1 MAARAPQLA
10 AGGSENQFFEKVED
24 SPTSSDQESDSDE
37 VVVSFRKHKLFC
49 CCTIFSST
57 LCGVLVLLVA
67 ILAWQAKGLVAIGTF
82 NAIDPHLTPKQFPRY
97 SSCGGCRE
105 GNKTNEEIEKC
116 IKPCYNLSFVLEW
129 ERFNAE
135 YGYELVY
142 FPSRPGPQGE
152 PSVNISAWW
161 LPAPP
166 TARGPAPRI
175 VVLHGVGS
183 NNNHCGVQATCFLLR
198 SIGFSCLTPSA
209 RDNGLSGSSTHPEIT
224 SWAYDYHLDALGA
237 WDYAVEDPDGVLGGP
252 LPPSK
257 VGLMGFSKGALETAI
272 AFGIEQRAPGAWLDS
287 GPYGGLFGMI
297 QSVLSQ
303 GIGRRLGDFL
313 ARIVFFW
320 AKIFTGNRVDVLK
333 PLVLLHNCTPGNVR
347 NVLIA
352 QSTLDAVVPIK
363 YAGIA
368 ISTLSGLPS
377 CYSVRTFT
385 PPQYCNGAT
394 HHQEMWE
401 FPDDT
406 RRKLCDFWSSTFKQD
421 AALCNLENQP
431 DFQTWSPETPL
442 PPGSPPTPILN

>member
-1 MAARAPQLA
+1 
-10 AGGSENQFFEKVED
+10 
-24 SPTSSDQESDSDE
+24 
-37 VVVSFRKHKLFC
+37 
-49 CCTIFSST
+49 
-57 LCGVLVLLVA
+57 
-67 ILAWQAKGLVAIGTF
+67 
-82 NAIDPHLTPKQFPRY
+82 
-97 SSCGGCRE
+97 
-105 GNKTNEEIEKC
+105 
-116 IKPCYNLSFVLEW
+116 
-129 ERFNAE
+129 
-135 YGYELVY
+135 
-142 FPSRPGPQGE
+142 
-152 PSVNISAWW
+152 
-161 LPAPP
+161 
-166 TARGPAPRI
+166 
-175 VVLHGVGS
+175 
-183 NNNHCGVQATCFLLR
+183 
-198 SIGFSCLTPSA
+198 
-209 RDNGLSGSSTHPEIT
+209 
-224 SWAYDYHLDALGA
+224 
-237 WDYAVEDPDGVLGGP
+237 
-252 LPPSK
+252 
-257 VGLMGFSKGALETAI
+257 
-272 AFGIEQRAPGAWLDS
+272 
-287 GPYGGLFGMI
+287 MI